1 MNISE
6 EEFDRLS
13 LQERSVLFLTNA
25 AYQVLQYVRA
35 GYVQVKVDV
44 AFANPDGLV
53 VYSYN
58 QDSEVNQYLVS
69 PDGVPRVIDSPEKEN
84 TDSDELLQ
92 DVSKDTINRVF
103 RKWEAEETEGYPRT
117 MLSNVEYIGQFD
129 SGVKAYAV
137 AIGYSGG
144 ITNKEVFQYLF
155 KALIRATDATVIRER
170 LKTPED
176 IEANSVNPAAVMKD
190 AAIRLLSSRFYGAE
204 TDPRKDELYETLCL
218 LSSAP
223 YEKSQNK
230 GRLGI
235 ATPSVFKTDA
245 MIQFTDPIEIN
256 KENVRVIRKLMELSD
271 RRNTILIAD
280 KGQVIGVYSV
290 PDFRGK
296 YSGTGVIFRGYGK
309 WDLFSDKTGSIMSFD
324 SVTISLTN
332 QSLVQRVKDGF
343 KWAGITK
350 YDEKKILAI
359 VDQARWQAHGTT
371 IIVTDHAESESIR
384 LEKANRAIG
393 INPVGVDEKTIL
405 PLSAI
410 DGAMMIDPNGI
421 CYAIGAILDGA
432 TVKTGNIARGA
443 RYNSAITYVDYWAAG
458 KGKEKIKAVAIIVSS
473 DDTVDVYPME
483 KKG

>member
-6 EEFDRLS
+6 EEIDRLS

-69 PDGVPRVIDSPEKEN
+69 PEGVPRVIDSTEEEN
-84 TDSDELLQ
+84 PDSDELLQ

-176 IEANSVNPAAVMKD
+176 IEANSVNPATVMKD

-296 YSGTGVIFRGYGK
+296 
-309 WDLFSDKTGSIMSFD
+309 
-324 SVTISLTN
+324 
-332 QSLVQRVKDGF
+332 
-343 KWAGITK
+343 
-350 YDEKKILAI
+350 
-359 VDQARWQAHGTT
+359 
-371 IIVTDHAESESIR
+371 
-384 LEKANRAIG
+384 
-393 INPVGVDEKTIL
+393 
-405 PLSAI
+405 
-410 DGAMMIDPNGI
+410 
-421 CYAIGAILDGA
+421 
-432 TVKTGNIARGA
+432 
-443 RYNSAITYVDYWAAG
+443 
-458 KGKEKIKAVAIIVSS
+458 
-473 DDTVDVYPME
+473 
-483 KKG
+483 